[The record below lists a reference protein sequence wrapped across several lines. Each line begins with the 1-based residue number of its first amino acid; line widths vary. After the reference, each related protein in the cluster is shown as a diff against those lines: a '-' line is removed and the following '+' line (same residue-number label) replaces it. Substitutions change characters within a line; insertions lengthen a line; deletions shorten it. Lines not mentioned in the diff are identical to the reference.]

1 MPPDRLRFDG
11 LLDLARLPFFEVKE
25 GRLRVADSS
34 LRGAVDVHTHLSL
47 SYGPGKADLLA
58 STPETETYL
67 PARHPVDLELY
78 ANKNFT
84 KADLAAIERDLALGS
99 IGPAGKGMRRT
110 HTIPNLRRE
119 MEEMG
124 VAASVLLAID
134 FPVFSRNSE
143 AWAQAARPFADLVC
157 FAGVHALSPG
167 LRARL
172 DRLVALGVR
181 GVKVHPAVQLLPPDA
196 DACMRLY
203 RLCGER
209 GLVVTFHCGPVDIE
223 TRLGRRFS
231 QVRRYERALAECP
244 QTRFVLGHSGALQ
257 MDLALGFA
265 QKYRNVW
272 LEISSQGLPAVQRIL
287 GEGPADRVLFG
298 SDWPFYHPAIPLAKL
313 ALAARQDDALKRRV
327 LYENARALLAAG
339 PTA

>member
-1 MPPDRLRFDG
+1 MPPERLRFDG
-11 LLDLARLPFFEVKE
+11 LLDLARLPFFEVRD
-25 GRLRVADSS
+25 GRLRVADPS
-34 LRGAVDVHTHLSL
+34 LRGAVDVHTHLAL
-47 SYGPGKADLLA
+47 SYGPGRADLLA
-58 STPETETYL
+58 ATPATEHYL
-67 PARHPVDLELY
+67 PAARPVDLEVY
-78 ANKNFT
+78 ANRNFG
-84 KADLAAIERDLALGS
+84 KAELEAMERDLALGS

-124 VAASVLLAID
+124 VASSVLLAID
-134 FPVFSRNSE
+134 FPVLSRNSE
-143 AWAQAARPFADLVC
+143 AWAEAARPFADLVC
-157 FAGVHALSPG
+157 FAGVHALTPG
-167 LRARL
+167 LPARL

-196 DACMRLY
+196 GACMRLY

-244 QTRFVLGHSGALQ
+244 QTTFVLGHSGALQ
-257 MDLALGFA
+257 LELGIAFA
-265 QKYRNVW
+265 NKYPNVW
-272 LEISSQGLPAVQRIL
+272 LEIASQGLPAVQRIL
-287 GEGPADRVLFG
+287 AEAPADRVLFG
-298 SDWPFYHPAIPLAKL
+298 SDWPFYHPALPLAKV

-327 LYENARALLAAG
+327 LYENARRLLGSG
-339 PTA
+339 PRA